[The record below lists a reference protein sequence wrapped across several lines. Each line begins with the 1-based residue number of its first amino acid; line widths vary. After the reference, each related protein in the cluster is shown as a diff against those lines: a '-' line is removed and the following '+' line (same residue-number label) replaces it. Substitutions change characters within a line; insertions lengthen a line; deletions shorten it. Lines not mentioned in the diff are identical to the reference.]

1 MDGII
6 IQQDAV
12 YKTEKGTPVTD
23 SLKVAQVFN
32 KEHKNIIRAI
42 RNLMGSAQNCAHRKW
57 FYESSYC
64 DTQGKQRPM
73 FIMTRDGFSLLA
85 MGLTGAKA
93 MQFKIAFIEQFNA
106 MEKVVRQAAQPT
118 TTPAIPQS
126 FAEALRLAAAQA
138 EQIERQQKQIEAD
151 APRVLFSQAV
161 ETAKQSVLI
170 GELAKIICQ
179 NGVQT
184 GEKRL
189 FAWMR
194 ENGYLCQHGERY
206 NQPTQKAMEL
216 GLFEIKK
223 TTIQKPNGDTLISNT
238 TKVTG
243 KGQVY
248 FVNKFLQEFAA
259 MRIYISGKIS
269 GLPYKEVE
277 AKFNDAEALLTE
289 LGFEVINPLKN
300 GLATHEEWIKHLCKD
315 IEMLHSCDAIYM
327 MDNWTTSTGAS
338 IEYDIAIRTGKD
350 IWFESN
356 VVRENK
362 EVLRIQNAIHE
373 VTGMRFNQYITKSRK
388 RDGVFARMIFVY
400 HCRKRKMKL
409 IQIAKYV
416 HRDHS
421 SMLHL
426 LKKYD
431 DDFKYN
437 PQFREMAT
445 RVNNI
450 LNKTN
455 ESA

>member
-64 DTQGKQRPM
+64 DAQGKSRPM
-73 FIMTRDGFSLLA
+73 FIMNRDGFSLLA
-85 MGLTGAKA
+85 MGLTGTKA
-93 MQFKIAFIEQFNA
+93 MQFKVAFIEQFNA
-106 MEKVVRQAAQPT
+106 MEKVVRQVTQPT
-118 TTPAIPQS
+118 APAIPQS

-138 EQIERQQKQIEAD
+138 EQIERQQQQIEAD

-189 FAWMR
+189 FQWMR
-194 ENGYLCQHGERY
+194 DNGYLCQYGERY
-206 NQPTQKAMEL
+206 NQPTQKAMEM

-248 FVNKFLQEFAA
+248 FVNKFLHNHQ
-259 MRIYISGKIS
+259 
-269 GLPYKEVE
+269 
-277 AKFNDAEALLTE
+277 
-289 LGFEVINPLKN
+289 KN
-300 GLATHEEWIKHLCKD
+300 L
-315 IEMLHSCDAIYM
+315 
-327 MDNWTTSTGAS
+327 
-338 IEYDIAIRTGKD
+338 
-350 IWFESN
+350 
-356 VVRENK
+356 
-362 EVLRIQNAIHE
+362 Q
-373 VTGMRFNQYITKSRK
+373 
-388 RDGVFARMIFVY
+388 
-400 HCRKRKMKL
+400 
-409 IQIAKYV
+409 
-416 HRDHS
+416 
-421 SMLHL
+421 
-426 LKKYD
+426 
-431 DDFKYN
+431 
-437 PQFREMAT
+437 P
-445 RVNNI
+445 
-450 LNKTN
+450 
-455 ESA
+455 